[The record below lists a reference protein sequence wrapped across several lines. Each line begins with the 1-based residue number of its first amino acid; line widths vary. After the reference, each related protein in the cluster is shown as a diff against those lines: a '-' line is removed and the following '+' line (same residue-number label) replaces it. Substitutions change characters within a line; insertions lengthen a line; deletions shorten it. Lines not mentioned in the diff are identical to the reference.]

1 MGYPTA
7 SGESTAFLVGLV
19 VCMIVIVG
27 FITMTG
33 FLFADLRAAQGAN
46 KIIEQKVTKLQ
57 QQYEVDCRREEYK

>member
-1 MGYPTA
+1 MGYPTS

-19 VCMIVIVG
+19 ICMIVILG

-33 FLFADLRAAQGAN
+33 FLFADLRSAQGAN
-46 KIIEQKVTKLQ
+46 KIIEQKVNKLQ